1 MVKVAFHYNFIKHL
15 YMKTILL
22 FLITFGLTSGANAQS
37 KKDNLKEANK
47 KYNVIFFLV
56 DDMGWSDL
64 GYEGSS
70 LYETPT
76 IDSFAKK
83 GVRFTQAYAACHV
96 CSPTRASI
104 MTGEYPARLHLT
116 DWLPGRKDFPFQKLE
131 SRKLTVQHLPYNQP
145 TLPRVLKDNGYK
157 TAIFGKWHLGW
168 DDTTY
173 ANSPQRQGFDIHIP
187 DWDAGWPNGTYFSP
201 YGLKGLEGGPK
212 GQYLTDRLTDEAMK
226 WVAKNKDH
234 PFFLYLANFA
244 VHDPIQGR
252 GDLVVKYEK
261 KLNQMRSKEE
271 SGDMKGN
278 VSSTNLFN
286 PNAGNAFT
294 LEGNPDDPNPLS
306 RQALDALSKDKE
318 YSGFSLLPNRIVKV
332 RQQQTNPVF
341 AAMVESVDESL
352 ATVLQKLKEL
362 GLEDN
367 TIIIFFSDNGGMSAA
382 NFGNPHRNISPFNLD
397 KAYSTSN
404 LPLRGGKGWLYE
416 GGIREPLIIYIPNSA
431 TNGTVVNTPVI
442 STDFYSTIMDI
453 LGLPLTNGKDGVDG
467 MSLVPIL
474 KNQEEGKEKIAKR
487 AIYWH
492 FPHYSNHGAQS
503 PGGAVRYGDYK
514 LLEYYENGTVQL
526 FNIKDDPGEHNDLSK
541 TEPKK
546 AEELKEMLH
555 KWRKS
560 VDAVMPYPNP
570 KYDPK
575 AKWPTPSVSADEP

>member
-1 MVKVAFHYNFIKHL
+1 MF
-15 YMKTILL
+15 T
-22 FLITFGLTSGANAQS
+22 ITFAATTQAQTASHVKGS
-37 KKDNLKEANK
+37 KQNK
-47 KYNVIFFLV
+47 KWNIVFFLV
-56 DDMGWSDL
+56 DDMGWSDV

-70 LYETPT
+70 MYETPN
-76 IDSFAKK
+76 IDKFAKE

-212 GQYLTDRLTDEAMK
+212 GEYLTDRLTEEAMK

-244 VHDPIQGR
+244 VHDPLQGR
-252 GDLVVKYEK
+252 GDLVLKYEK
-261 KLNQMRSKEE
+261 KLNKMYKAEAA
-271 SGDMKGN
+271 SGKMAGN
-278 VSSTNLFN
+278 VSSTTMYNE
-286 PNAGNAFT
+286 NAGKGKPYV

-306 RQALDALSKDKE
+306 REELDALYNNKN
-318 YSGFSLLPNRIVKV
+318 YQGYSLLPNRIVKV
-332 RQQQTNPVF
+332 RQQQTNPIF

-352 ATVLQKLKEL
+352 ATVRKKLEEL
-362 GLEDN
+362 GLADN

-382 NFGNPHRNISPFNLD
+382 NFGNPKRNISPCNLD
-397 KAYSTSN
+397 RAYSTSN

-416 GGIREPLIIYIPNSA
+416 GGIREPLIIYVPKSA
-431 TNGTVVNTPVI
+431 TNGKVSDVPVV
-442 STDFYSTIMDI
+442 STDFYATIMDM
-453 LGLPLTNGKDGVDG
+453 LHLPKTNGKDGIDG

-474 KNQEEGKEKIAKR
+474 KGQEDGIKKIAER
-487 AIYWH
+487 PIFWH

-514 LLEYYENGTVQL
+514 LLEYYENYTVQL
-526 FNIKDDPGEHNDLSK
+526 FNIKKDPGEHHDLSK
-541 TEPKK
+541 EDTAKVTQ
-546 AEELKEMLH
+546 LRNMLH
-555 KWRKS
+555 AWRKS
-560 VDAVMPYPNP
+560 VNAVMPYPNP
-570 KYDPK
+570 KYDPN
-575 AKWPTPSVSADEP
+575 AKWPAPSADDDEP

>member
-1 MVKVAFHYNFIKHL
+1 MKKVLLSLF
-15 YMKTILL
+15 TILMA
-22 FLITFGLTSGANAQS
+22 FAVQAQTSKTVSSTQH
-37 KKDNLKEANK
+37 KKL
-47 KYNVIFFLV
+47 NVIFFLV

-70 LYETPT
+70 MYETPN
-76 IDSFAKK
+76 IDKFAKQ
-83 GVRFTQAYAACHV
+83 GIRFTQAYAACHV

-131 SRKLTVQHLPYNQP
+131 SSKLTVQHLPYNQP
-145 TLPRVLKDNGYK
+145 TLPRILKDNGYE

-173 ANSPQRQGFDIHIP
+173 ANSPQRQGFDLHIP

-226 WVAKNKDH
+226 WVTKNKDH

-252 GDLVVKYEK
+252 GDLVLKYEK
-261 KLNQMRSKEE
+261 KLNKMRAAEE
-271 SGDMKGN
+271 SGSMKGN
-278 VSSTNLFN
+278 VSSTNMYS
-286 PNAGNAFT
+286 PKESSRYI

-306 RQALDALSKDKE
+306 REELNALSKDKD
-318 YSGFSLLPNRIVKV
+318 YQGYSLLPNRTVKV
-332 RQQQTNPVF
+332 RQQQTNPIF

-352 ATVLQKLKEL
+352 AKVLATLKKL

-367 TIIIFFSDNGGMSAA
+367 TIVIFFSDNGGMSAA
-382 NFGNPHRNISPFNLD
+382 NFGKPTRNISPCNLD
-397 KAYSTSN
+397 RAYSTSN

-416 GGIREPLIIYIPNSA
+416 GGIREPLIIYVPDAVS
-431 TNGTVVNTPVI
+431 NGKVCDVPVV
-442 STDFYSTIMDI
+442 STDFYATIMDM
-453 LGLPLTNGKDGVDG
+453 LHLPKTNGEDGVDG
-467 MSLVPIL
+467 MSLVPII
-474 KNQEEGKEKIAKR
+474 KQQKEGTEKIADR

-514 LLEYYENGTVQL
+514 LLEYYENNTVQL
-526 FNIKDDPGEHNDLSK
+526 FDIKNDPGERYDLAK
-541 TEPKK
+541 KEPAK
-546 AEELKEMLH
+546 ADQLRKMLH
-555 KWRKS
+555 EWRKK
-560 VDAVMPYPNP
+560 VGAVMPYPNP
-570 KYDPK
+570 KYDPN
-575 AKWPTPSVSADEP
+575 AKWPAPSAGDDDP